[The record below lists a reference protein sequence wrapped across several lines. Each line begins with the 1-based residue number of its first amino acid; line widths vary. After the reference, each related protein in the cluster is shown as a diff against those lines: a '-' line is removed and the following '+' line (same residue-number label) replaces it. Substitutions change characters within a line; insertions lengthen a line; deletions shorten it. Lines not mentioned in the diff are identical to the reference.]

1 MKIRSLLSTSLDPLS
16 PDDTVETA
24 LATLLEQGVGHLP
37 VVDEHGTLVGLISEE
52 QLLEAPESGVPVR
65 SMLRAHPVSIHPGEH
80 VFNATRTM
88 VQHNLSVLP
97 VTAPPKTGRSDAN
110 GTASPAPDTAET
122 GPASTRTAPQEAA
135 EHYLGVVRRH
145 DLFDQFARMLSTQ
158 EPGAILALEVEAH
171 DYSLAQ
177 LVHLIEQSSA
187 KVLSVASE
195 SSEGENGPRRV
206 TVKLDTT
213 DTARIRHM
221 LEHHG
226 YDIVASFGEQDDQIL
241 ERVQQFMR
249 YLEV

>member
-1 MKIRSLLSTSLDPLS
+1 MKIRSLLSASLDPIA
-16 PDDTVETA
+16 PGDTVETA

-37 VVDEHGTLVGLISEE
+37 VVDERGALVGLISEE
-52 QLLEAPESGVPVR
+52 QLLEAPDADAPVR
-65 SMLRAHPVSIHPGEH
+65 SFLEARPVSVHPSEH
-80 VFNATRTM
+80 VFDATRAM
-88 VQHNLSVLP
+88 VRHDLSVLP
-97 VTAPPKTGRSDAN
+97 ITEPAAGTGPSRAN
-110 GTASPAPDTAET
+110 GNAGSAE
-122 GPASTRTAPQEAA
+122 Q
-135 EHYLGVVRRH
+135 YLGVVRRH

-158 EPGAILALEVEAH
+158 EPGAILALEVEAR

-177 LVHLIEQSSA
+177 LVHLIEQSDV

-195 SSEGENGPRRV
+195 PSDGQAGPRRV

-213 DTARIRHM
+213 DTTRVRHM

-241 ERVQQFMR
+241 ERVQEFMR